1 MRFFKARPAPLAP
14 VRFHIWTGE
23 RYVHTAAFE
32 KNELSAVRKLIEDL
46 GFVASDELHVHVTD
60 EHGVYLSSY
69 CVEELMPL
77 RNSNALLNN
86 TILFRRAA

>member
-1 MRFFKARPAPLAP
+1 MRFFKARPAPLTP

-32 KNELSAVRKLIEDL
+32 KNDLSAVRKLIEDL
-46 GFVASDELHVHVTD
+46 DFVASDELHVHVTD

-69 CVEELMPL
+69 SAEDLIPL
-77 RNSNALLNN
+77 RNSNALLNV
-86 TILFRRAA
+86 TVLFRRAA